1 MQIKSS
7 LDSLNK
13 NSFTA
18 QNNNER
24 LENTSFHKLLIKENS
39 QNNIH
44 KEVPVHLEKY
54 DDSKLTQ
61 EQFDKL
67 IDKLDLNYLTQDEK
81 ELYKSIIDNGYIS
94 NEEIKGLSYEEMKTL
109 GKFVFKKDESGE
121 YIDETLLNSDIK
133 AGTLLSTAV
142 ISDNDEFNESV
153 FKMVEN
159 LEKDEDITSFM
170 YLITG
175 TFHSNKLIA
184 FPQLQEI
191 DYKGKDIKEFLEDKI
206 STFEGM
212 LEVSANNELSKV
224 LKSVINQFDD
234 LLSLFNSISKNKDE
248 PTTKSSYEVDIT
260 QKLIDDLIS
269 LMETGLTKT
278 ELESIEKLMNQ
289 IKEKIEDSKEKK
301 VSEDKIRELIK
312 ELEDKIKQIQKR
324 VIGNDKIEIEKD
336 SKNIKDDE
344 LSLNMQEFKSILQS
358 LKIALEETKEKA
370 ANKTNPLSS
379 HEELTLINQFN
390 RKY

>member
-1 MQIKSS
+1 MQIKSY
-7 LDSLNK
+7 LDSFSK
-13 NSFTA
+13 NAVNA
-18 QNNNER
+18 QDNNQKA
-24 LENTSFHKLLIKENS
+24 ENTSFDKLLIEKNI
-39 QNNIH
+39 QNNIP

-67 IDKLDLNYLTQDEK
+67 IDKLDLNYLSQEEK

-94 NEEIKGLSYEEMKTL
+94 NEEIKDLSYEEMKTL

-121 YIDETLLNSDIK
+121 YIDETLLNSDMK

-142 ISDNDEFNESV
+142 ISDNDDFNKSV

-159 LEKDEDITSFM
+159 LEKDEDITNFM

-191 DYKGKDIKEFLEDKI
+191 DYEGKDIKEFLKDKI
-206 STFEGM
+206 STFEDM
-212 LEVSANNELSKV
+212 IEVSASSELSKV
-224 LKSVINQFDD
+224 LKGVINQFDD
-234 LLSLFNSISKNKDE
+234 LLDLFNSISKNKDE

-301 VSEDKIRELIK
+301 VSEDKIRELLK
-312 ELEDKIKQIQKR
+312 ELEDKIKEIQKR
-324 VIGNDKIEIEKD
+324 VMGNDKIEIEKD
-336 SKNIKDDE
+336 SNNIKDDE
-344 LSLNMQEFKSILQS
+344 LSVNMQEFKSILQS
-358 LKIALEETKEKA
+358 LKIALEKIKEEGT
-370 ANKTNPLSS
+370 NKTNSISS
-379 HEELTLINQFN
+379 HEELSLREQLNQN
-390 RKY
+390 

>member
-1 MQIKSS
+1 MQIKSY
-7 LDSLNK
+7 LDNFSK
-13 NSFTA
+13 NAVNT
-18 QNNNER
+18 QNNNQKA
-24 LENTSFHKLLIKENS
+24 ENTSFHTMLIEKNLENTTS
-39 QNNIH
+39 NN
-44 KEVPVHLEKY
+44 VPVYLEKY

-67 IDKLDLNYLTQDEK
+67 IDKLDLNYLSQDEK

-94 NEEIKGLSYEEMKTL
+94 NEEIKDLSYEEMKTL

-121 YIDETLLNSDIK
+121 YIDETLLNSDMK

-142 ISDNDEFNESV
+142 ISDNDDFNKSV

-159 LEKDEDITSFM
+159 LEKDEDITNFM

-206 STFEGM
+206 STFEDM
-212 LEVSANNELSKV
+212 LEVSASSELSKV
-224 LKSVINQFDD
+224 LKGVINQFDD
-234 LLSLFNSISKNKDE
+234 LLGLFNSISKNKDE

-260 QKLIDDLIS
+260 QKLIDDLFS

-301 VSEDKIRELIK
+301 VSEDKIRELLK
-312 ELEDKIKQIQKR
+312 ELEDKIKEIQKR
-324 VIGNDKIEIEKD
+324 VMGNDKIEIEKD

-344 LSLNMQEFKSILQS
+344 LSVNMQEFKSTLQS
-358 LKIALEETKEKA
+358 LKIALEKIKEEGT
-370 ANKTNPLSS
+370 NKTNPLSS
-379 HEELTLINQFN
+379 HEELSLREQLNQN
-390 RKY
+390 

>member
-1 MQIKSS
+1 MQIKSY
-7 LDSLNK
+7 LDSFSK
-13 NSFTA
+13 NSVDA
-18 QNNNER
+18 QNNNQKAED
-24 LENTSFHKLLIKENS
+24 TSFDKLLIEKNL
-39 QNNIH
+39 QNNVS
-44 KEVPVHLEKY
+44 KEVPVYLEKY

-67 IDKLDLNYLTQDEK
+67 IDKLDLNYLSQEEK

-94 NEEIKGLSYEEMKTL
+94 NEEIKDLSYEEMKTL
-109 GKFVFKKDESGE
+109 GEFVFKKDDSGE
-121 YIDETLLNSDIK
+121 YIDETLLNSDMK

-142 ISDNDEFNESV
+142 ISDDDDFNKSV

-159 LEKDEDITSFM
+159 LEKDEDITNFM

-191 DYKGKDIKEFLEDKI
+191 DYEGKDIKEFLEDKI
-206 STFEGM
+206 STFEDM
-212 LEVSANNELSKV
+212 LEVSASSELSKV
-224 LKSVINQFDD
+224 LTGVINQFDD
-234 LLSLFNSISKNKDE
+234 LLNLFNSISKNKDE

-260 QKLIDDLIS
+260 QKLIDDLFS

-301 VSEDKIRELIK
+301 VSEDKIRELLK
-312 ELEDKIKQIQKR
+312 ELEDKIKEIQKR

-344 LSLNMQEFKSILQS
+344 LSVNMQEFKSTLQS
-358 LKIALEETKEKA
+358 LKIALEETKEEGI
-370 ANKTNPLSS
+370 NKTNSISS
-379 HEELTLINQFN
+379 HEELSLREQFN
-390 RKY
+390 QN

>member
-1 MQIKSS
+1 MQIKSY
-7 LDSLNK
+7 LDNFSK
-13 NSFTA
+13 NAVNT
-18 QNNNER
+18 QNNNQKA
-24 LENTSFHKLLIKENS
+24 ENTSFHTMLIEKDLENTTS
-39 QNNIH
+39 NN
-44 KEVPVHLEKY
+44 VPVYLEKY

-67 IDKLDLNYLTQDEK
+67 IDKLDLNYLSQDEK

-94 NEEIKGLSYEEMKTL
+94 NEEIKDLSYEEMKTL

-121 YIDETLLNSDIK
+121 YIDETLLNSDMK

-142 ISDNDEFNESV
+142 ISNNDDFNKSV

-159 LEKDEDITSFM
+159 LEKDEDITNFM

-191 DYKGKDIKEFLEDKI
+191 DYEGKDIKKFLEDKI
-206 STFEGM
+206 STFEDM
-212 LEVSANNELSKV
+212 LEVSASSELSKV
-224 LKSVINQFDD
+224 LKGVINQFDD
-234 LLSLFNSISKNKDE
+234 LLDLFNSISKNKDE

-301 VSEDKIRELIK
+301 VSEDKIRELLK
-312 ELEDKIKQIQKR
+312 ELEDKIKEIQKR
-324 VIGNDKIEIEKD
+324 VMGNDKIEIEKD
-336 SKNIKDDE
+336 SNNIKDDE
-344 LSLNMQEFKSILQS
+344 LSVNMQEFKSILQS
-358 LKIALEETKEKA
+358 LKIALEKIKEEGT
-370 ANKTNPLSS
+370 NKTNSISS
-379 HEELTLINQFN
+379 HEELRLREQLNQN
-390 RKY
+390 

>member
-1 MQIKSS
+1 MQIKSY
-7 LDSLNK
+7 LDSFSK
-13 NSFTA
+13 NAVNA
-18 QNNNER
+18 QDNNQKA
-24 LENTSFHKLLIKENS
+24 ENTSFDKLLIEKNI
-39 QNNIH
+39 QNNIP

-67 IDKLDLNYLTQDEK
+67 IDKLDLNYLSQEEK

-94 NEEIKGLSYEEMKTL
+94 NEEIKDLSYEEMKTL

-121 YIDETLLNSDIK
+121 YIDETLLNSDMK
-133 AGTLLSTAV
+133 AGTLLSTVV
-142 ISDNDEFNESV
+142 ISDNDDFNKSV
-153 FKMVEN
+153 FKIVEN
-159 LEKDEDITSFM
+159 LEKDEDITNFM

-191 DYKGKDIKEFLEDKI
+191 DYEGKDIKEFLKDKI
-206 STFEGM
+206 STFEDM
-212 LEVSANNELSKV
+212 LEVSASSELSKV
-224 LKSVINQFDD
+224 LQGVINQFDD
-234 LLSLFNSISKNKDE
+234 LLNLFNTISKNKDE

-260 QKLIDDLIS
+260 QKLIDDLFS

-301 VSEDKIRELIK
+301 VSEDRIRELLK
-312 ELEDKIKQIQKR
+312 ELEDKIKEIQKR
-324 VIGNDKIEIEKD
+324 VMGNDKIEIEKD
-336 SKNIKDDE
+336 SNNIKDDE
-344 LSLNMQEFKSILQS
+344 LSVNMQEFKSTLQS
-358 LKIALEETKEKA
+358 LKIALEKIKEEGT
-370 ANKTNPLSS
+370 NKTNPLSS
-379 HEELTLINQFN
+379 HEELSLREQLNQN
-390 RKY
+390 

>member
-1 MQIKSS
+1 MQIKSY
-7 LDSLNK
+7 LDSFSK
-13 NSFTA
+13 NAVNT
-18 QNNNER
+18 QNNNQKA
-24 LENTSFHKLLIKENS
+24 ENTSFHTMLIEKNLENTTS
-39 QNNIH
+39 NNL
-44 KEVPVHLEKY
+44 PVYLEKY

-67 IDKLDLNYLTQDEK
+67 IDKLDLNYLSQDEK

-94 NEEIKGLSYEEMKTL
+94 NEEIKDLSYEEMKTL

-121 YIDETLLNSDIK
+121 YIDETLLNSDMK

-142 ISDNDEFNESV
+142 ISDNDDFNKSV

-159 LEKDEDITSFM
+159 LEKDEDITNFM

-191 DYKGKDIKEFLEDKI
+191 DYDGKDIKEFLEDKI
-206 STFEGM
+206 STFEDM
-212 LEVSANNELSKV
+212 LEVSASSELSKV
-224 LKSVINQFDD
+224 LKGVINQFDD
-234 LLSLFNSISKNKDE
+234 LLGLFNSISKNKDE

-260 QKLIDDLIS
+260 QKLIDDLFS

-289 IKEKIEDSKEKK
+289 IREKIEDSKEKK
-301 VSEDKIRELIK
+301 VSEDKIRELLK
-312 ELEDKIKQIQKR
+312 ELEDKIKEIQKR
-324 VIGNDKIEIEKD
+324 VMGNDKIEIEKD
-336 SKNIKDDE
+336 SNNIKDDE
-344 LSLNMQEFKSILQS
+344 LSVNMQEFKSILQS
-358 LKIALEETKEKA
+358 LKIALEKIKEEGT
-370 ANKTNPLSS
+370 NKTNSISS
-379 HEELTLINQFN
+379 HEELSLREQLNQN
-390 RKY
+390 

>member
-1 MQIKSS
+1 MQIKSY
-7 LDSLNK
+7 LDSFSK
-13 NSFTA
+13 NAVNA
-18 QNNNER
+18 QNNNQKA
-24 LENTSFHKLLIKENS
+24 ENTSFDKLLIEKNL
-39 QNNIH
+39 QNNVP
-44 KEVPVHLEKY
+44 KEVPVYLEKY

-67 IDKLDLNYLTQDEK
+67 IDKLDLNYLSQEEK

-94 NEEIKGLSYEEMKTL
+94 NEEIKDLSYEEMKTL

-121 YIDETLLNSDIK
+121 YIDETLLNSDMK

-142 ISDNDEFNESV
+142 ISDNDDFNKSV

-159 LEKDEDITSFM
+159 LEKDEDITNFM

-191 DYKGKDIKEFLEDKI
+191 DYEGKDIKEFLEDKI
-206 STFEGM
+206 STFEDM
-212 LEVSANNELSKV
+212 LEVSASSELSKV
-224 LKSVINQFDD
+224 LKGVINQFDD
-234 LLSLFNSISKNKDE
+234 LLGLFNSISKNKNE

-260 QKLIDDLIS
+260 QKLIDDLFS

-301 VSEDKIRELIK
+301 VSEDKIRELLK
-312 ELEDKIKQIQKR
+312 ELEDKIKEIQKR
-324 VIGNDKIEIEKD
+324 VMGNDKIEIEKD
-336 SKNIKDDE
+336 SNNIKDDE
-344 LSLNMQEFKSILQS
+344 LSVNMQEFKSILQS
-358 LKIALEETKEKA
+358 LKIALEKIKEEGT
-370 ANKTNPLSS
+370 NKTNSISS
-379 HEELTLINQFN
+379 HEELSLREQLNQN
-390 RKY
+390 